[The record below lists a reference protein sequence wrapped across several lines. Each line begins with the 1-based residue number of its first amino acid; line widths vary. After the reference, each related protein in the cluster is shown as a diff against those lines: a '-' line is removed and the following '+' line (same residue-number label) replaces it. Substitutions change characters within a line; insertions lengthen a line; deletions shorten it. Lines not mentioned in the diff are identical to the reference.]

1 MSFWKQAILTLAVVL
16 LGFTAV
22 LGVPTV
28 ARADTGTD
36 WSVVQNDA
44 NQIYWQAQSIQTWA
58 GVVRSKAMA
67 IASTETDPEVVN
79 AATQIVALAAQVE
92 RDAADIMVTAQ
103 DINYRIDHSEATTLR
118 LSDDIGAMADR
129 IGVMADRI
137 LWTELQIGV
146 MADRI
151 VESEYLISYSSL
163 SLASQI
169 KSTTDL
175 MINKTYE
182 MQGTVAHMQSTLR

>member
-1 MSFWKQAILTLAVVL
+1 MNFWKKAMLTLAVVM
-16 LGFTAV
+16 LGFAAV

-36 WSVVQNDA
+36 WSAVQNDA
-44 NQIYWQAQSIQTWA
+44 NQIYWQAQAIQTWA

-67 IASTETDPEVVN
+67 IAGTETDPEVVN

-92 RDAADIMVTAQ
+92 RDAADIMVTAE

-118 LSDDIGAMADR
+118 LSDDIGVMADR
-129 IGVMADRI
+129 IGIMADRI

-163 SLASQI
+163 TLASQI
-169 KSTTDL
+169 KDTTDL
-175 MINKTYE
+175 MINRTYD
-182 MQGTVAHMQSTLR
+182 MQGTVTHMQGALR